1 MSLGILEN
9 GRSILTNVSRFT
21 ENRIF
26 SLPQKLRKDMDVV
39 V

>member
-9 GRSILTNVSRFT
+9 GRSTLTNVSGFT

-26 SLPQKLRKDMDVV
+26 SLSQKLRKDMGVLV
-39 V
+39 